1 MRNNS
6 TPAKNNIFDP
16 GLSSIFEQLFMVFMV
31 VFSHFHG
38 FHGYFFPQI
47 HGFHGFLDTI
57 YGVFSPISQIEL
69 WRRQIFIE
77 NFIFCTQNLLTILL
91 AASENFRSFCPPQAK
106 ILGKFWPEISV
117 FMVLLDKFRFS
128 WFFHGFHGWAPF
140 SWFSWLSES
149 PGYKSNSLVFNSS
162 KIVNYVLSNNIDI
175 YSISQITLLKVNLKR
190 FIMNKQ
196 SATILLYTGI

>member
-1 MRNNS
+1 MW
-6 TPAKNNIFDP
+6 P

-38 FHGYFFPQI
+38 YFFPQI
-47 HGFHGFLDTI
+47 HGFHVFLDTI

-77 NFIFCTQNLLTILL
+77 NFIFCTQNLLTILH
-91 AASENFRSFCPPQAK
+91 AASKNFRSFCPPQAE

-128 WFFHGFHGWAPF
+128 CFF
-140 SWFSWLSES
+140 SWFSWLSS
-149 PGYKSNSLVFNSS
+149 IFMVFM
-162 KIVNYVLSNNIDI
+162 VEWEPWCAV
-175 YSISQITLLKVNLKR
+175 
-190 FIMNKQ
+190 
-196 SATILLYTGI
+196 